1 MIVCLKKS
9 VFLIKLPGD
18 KPPALGGSLFSHRLL
33 YSMGGLFYQYSWNI
47 AGMRVP
53 WVFLNTPLA
62 LSADI

>member
-33 YSMGGLFYQYSWNI
+33 HSMGGLFYQYSWHE
-47 AGMRVP
+47 G
-53 WVFLNTPLA
+53 A
-62 LSADI
+62 LGILKHPACAFC